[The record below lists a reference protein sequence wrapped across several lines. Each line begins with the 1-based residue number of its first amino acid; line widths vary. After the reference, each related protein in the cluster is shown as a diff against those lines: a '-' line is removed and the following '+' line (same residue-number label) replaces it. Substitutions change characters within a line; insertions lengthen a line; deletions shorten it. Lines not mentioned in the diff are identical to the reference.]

1 MIARR
6 RKALQFVRRL
16 PSGVHKKFERPL
28 PRVRASDEIC
38 PPRMI
43 HTVSLKLI
51 EVSSNSPDTPTPQY
65 AILSHRWNSR
75 AGQEISY
82 EEFLQSPRSRAT
94 KRKIGYQKI
103 LLGCKQARID
113 KLDYLWVDTCCIDQ
127 EDIGDVH
134 QNIKSMFA
142 YYQHSCVCYAYL
154 ADVDSD
160 AELND
165 ELTEYGTCHQPD
177 TMIPKKVID
186 HEPPS
191 LEFKHFKKSEWH
203 RRGWTLQELLAPKE
217 VFFFDQSWKYLGTRS
232 VRAREI
238 QSATGIPEDV
248 IQGKTCIHDVNVKER
263 MSWSTLRV
271 TSKAPDQA
279 YCLFGILGVTIEP
292 DYSEDVKTAFNRLR
306 EAYIKQ
312 YPDKAIIEF
321 GWHVYGGDIFSNLLK
336 QISQRH
342 VQGGPVKKVDLH
354 ELDANEWTE

>member
-1 MIARR
+1 M
-6 RKALQFVRRL
+6 
-16 PSGVHKKFERPL
+16 PSHGL
-28 PRVRASDEIC
+28 
-38 PPRMI
+38 
-43 HTVSLKLI
+43 
-51 EVSSNSPDTPTPQY
+51 SSNSPDTPTPQY
-65 AILSHRWNSR
+65 AILSHRWNTT

-82 EEFLQSPRSRAT
+82 KEFLQSPRSEAT
-94 KRKIGYQKI
+94 ECKIGYQKI
-103 LLGCKQARID
+103 LSACRQARID

-127 EDIGDVH
+127 ENIGDVH
-134 QNIKSMFA
+134 RNIKSMFA

-165 ELTEYGTCHQPD
+165 ELTEYES
-177 TMIPKKVID
+177 D
-186 HEPPS
+186 HEPSSP
-191 LEFKHFKKSEWH
+191 EFKHFKKSEWH
-203 RRGWTLQELLAPKE
+203 RRGWTLQELLAPQE
-217 VFFFDQSWKYLGTRS
+217 VFFFEQSWKYLGTRS

-248 IQGKTCIHDVNVKER
+248 IQGKTRIHDVNVKER

-279 YCLFGILGVTIEP
+279 YCLFGILGVTMEP

-321 GWHVYGGDIFSNLLK
+321 AKGTFKV
-336 QISQRH
+336 
-342 VQGGPVKKVDLH
+342 VQ
-354 ELDANEWTE
+354 